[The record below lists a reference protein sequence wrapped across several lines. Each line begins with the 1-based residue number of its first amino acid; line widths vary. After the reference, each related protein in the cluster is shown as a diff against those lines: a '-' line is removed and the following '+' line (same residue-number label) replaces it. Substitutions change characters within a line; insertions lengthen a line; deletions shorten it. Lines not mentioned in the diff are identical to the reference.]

1 MQKLP
6 IGTRLALGF
15 GLLLLLTLLNTGLGN
30 WQLQTATESTQAII
44 DQPLAKERLISD
56 WYRLIHSAVR
66 RTTAIAKSTDPS
78 LATFFAEEQKQSAA
92 NTTTIQKQ
100 VGDMME
106 SAEEKRL
113 FADISALRTG
123 YVAARDEVSR
133 LKRSGQAAEADKV
146 LESTFLPAASQYL
159 ERLKTLLDMQRKA
172 LDQAAAPIRE
182 ANDRAR
188 HLMWLLGCLC
198 LGVGVACS
206 VLITRSITQP
216 VSRSLKVAQQVASG
230 DLSPQTQ
237 HPVATAGS
245 RDETSHLLQA
255 LGTMQASLTRVIL
268 GIRQSADSIATAS
281 AEIATGNHDLSVR
294 TEQTAAHLQLT
305 ASSVEQLTGHVKQT
319 ADAAHTARDLAS
331 HATEVASQGG
341 AVVAQVVGTM
351 EAIHASSRRIADI
364 TG

>member
-78 LATFFAEEQKQSAA
+78 LATFFADEQKQSAA
-92 NTTTIQKQ
+92 DTTAIQKQ
-100 VGDMME
+100 VEGLMV

-113 FADISALRTG
+113 FAEISDLRKG
-123 YVAARDEVSR
+123 YVAARDDVIR
-133 LKRSGQAAEADKV
+133 LKREGQAAEADKL
-146 LESTFLPAASQYL
+146 LESAFLPTASRYV
-159 ERLKTLLDMQRKA
+159 ERVKTLLEMQRKA

-188 HLMWLLGCLC
+188 HLMWLLGSLC

-216 VSRSLKVAQQVASG
+216 VSRSLK
-230 DLSPQTQ
+230 LS
-237 HPVATAGS
+237 
-245 RDETSHLLQA
+245 L
-255 LGTMQASLTRVIL
+255 
-268 GIRQSADSIATAS
+268 
-281 AEIATGNHDLSVR
+281 
-294 TEQTAAHLQLT
+294 
-305 ASSVEQLTGHVKQT
+305 
-319 ADAAHTARDLAS
+319 
-331 HATEVASQGG
+331 
-341 AVVAQVVGTM
+341 
-351 EAIHASSRRIADI
+351 IHI
-364 TG
+364 